1 MIVRKATF
9 YLVKYTTKEGFTS
22 SLVITNTIES
32 AKNIIREYS
41 NKYNDRKFF
50 YEEMK
55 QN

>member
-1 MIVRKATF
+1 MITRKATF

-22 SLVITNTIES
+22 SQVITNTVES

-41 NKYNDRKFF
+41 NKHTEKKFF